1 MEVGNSMECMCREK
15 NLNAANLL
23 TLLRIAL
30 LPAIVWRF
38 VQEDWRGSL
47 AIYITAMLTDVA
59 DGVIARRFNQTTMLG
74 RLLDP
79 LADKLSLLTML
90 SLFAAGGQIPMWV
103 LYLVLIKELA
113 LIAGSAAALRWS
125 VVVYALPVGKA
136 TTVTFA
142 LSIILRFLGRRMAAD
157 VLLGVSLGLSFV
169 SLVWYTAACIRRIR
183 DEVPCKVS

>member
-1 MEVGNSMECMCREK
+1 MECMSREK
-15 NLNAANLL
+15 NLNIPNLL
-23 TLLRIAL
+23 TLVRIAL

-38 VQEDWRGSL
+38 VQEDWQGSL
-47 AIYITAMLTDVA
+47 AIYILSMLTDVA

-90 SLFAAGGQIPMWV
+90 SLFAAGGQVPMWV
-103 LYLVLIKELA
+103 LYAVLFKELI
-113 LIAGSAAALRWS
+113 LIAGSAAALHCG

-142 LSIILRFLGRRMAAD
+142 LSIILRFLGLKTAAD
-157 VLLGVSLGLSFV
+157 VTMNLSIGLSLV
-169 SLVWYTAACIRRIR
+169 SLVWYAAACIKRIH